1 MNFLKGL
8 LGGGGGG
15 GGFEFIEYFL
25 VRIEAPEFMSIFSNA
40 DEEKSI
46 KVDGSTLKSEG
57 FPSTVNGLSN
67 ELDGSSGSCNSGYS

>member
-1 MNFLKGL
+1 MNFLRGL

-25 VRIEAPEFMSIFSNA
+25 VRVEAPEYA